1 MAVNVNTVYQRVL
14 AILNKEQRGY
24 ITPQEFNLFANQA
37 QMDIFEQYFY
47 DLNQFLRIPGND
59 TGHADMTN
67 ILEEKISLFKTNTPG
82 TGLNISNGKITLATN
97 NLYRL
102 TAIYLLGIEC
112 DRVTKREA
120 RDILLSPL
128 SVPTADRPIFYEEGG
143 GFYIYNGASLLTSL
157 PEEIDIDYIKK
168 PADINWAYNTTSGA
182 AVYNA
187 SNTTHSELHESEETE
202 LVIKILQL
210 AGLAIKDP
218 QVYQAGAQ
226 MEVQGIQQEK
236 A

>member
-24 ITPQEFNLFANQA
+24 ITPQEFNYFANQA
-37 QMDIFEQYFY
+37 QLDIFEQYFY
-47 DLNQFLRIPGND
+47 DLNQFLRLPGND
-59 TGHADMTN
+59 TGHADVTN
-67 ILEEKISLFKTNTPG
+67 ILEEKISLFKANKG
-82 TGLNISNGKITLATN
+82 SSDLSVSSNKITLTTN
-97 NLYRL
+97 DLYRL
-102 TAIYLLGIEC
+102 TAIYLSDVEC

-128 SVPTADRPIFYEEGG
+128 SVPTADRPIFYEEDG
-143 GFYIYNGASLLTSL
+143 GFYIYNGSSLLGAVTNV
-157 PEEIDIDYIKK
+157 DIDYIKK
-168 PADINWAYNTTSGA
+168 PADASWAYNTVSGA
-182 AVYNA
+182 AVYN
-187 SNTTHSELHESEETE
+187 STNSVNFELHESEETE

-218 QVYQAGAQ
+218 SVYQAGTQ
-226 MEVQGIQQEK
+226 MEMQGIQQEK

>member
-67 ILEEKISLFKTNTPG
+67 ILEEKISLFKANKG
-82 TGLNISNGKITLATN
+82 SSDLSVSSNKITLTTN
-97 NLYRL
+97 DLYRL
-102 TAIYLLGIEC
+102 TAIYLSDIEC
-112 DRVTKREA
+112 DRITKREA

-128 SVPTADRPIFYEEGG
+128 SVPTADRPIFYEEDG
-143 GFYIYNGASLLTSL
+143 GFYIYNSSSLVGAVTNV
-157 PEEIDIDYIKK
+157 DIDYIKK

-202 LVIKILQL
+202 LVIKVLQL

-218 QVYQAGAQ
+218 SVYQVGTQ

>member
-24 ITPQEFNLFANQA
+24 VTPQEFNLFANQA

-47 DLNQFLRIPGND
+47 DLNQFLRLPGND
-59 TGHADMTN
+59 TGHADVTN
-67 ILEEKISLFKTNTPG
+67 ILEEKISLFKTNKG
-82 TGLNISNGKITLATN
+82 ASGLSVANNKIALAN
-97 NLYRL
+97 NDLYRL
-102 TAIYLLGIEC
+102 TAIYLSNVEC
-112 DRVTKREA
+112 DRVTKKEA

-128 SVPTADRPIFYEEGG
+128 AVPNADRPVFYEEDGG
-143 GFYIYNGASLLTSL
+143 YYIYNGATLLSAVTNV
-157 PEEIDIDYIKK
+157 DIDYIKK
-168 PADINWAYNTTSGA
+168 PVDVSWAYNSVSGN
-182 AVYNA
+182 AVYNS
-187 SNTTHSELHESEETE
+187 SNSVNFELHESEETE

-218 QVYQAGAQ
+218 SIYQAGNQ
-226 MEVQGIQQEK
+226 MEIQNTQQEK

>member
-37 QMDIFEQYFY
+37 QMDIFKQYFY

-67 ILEEKISLFKTNTPG
+67 ILEEKISLFKTNKSSS
-82 TGLNISNGKITLATN
+82 GLSISSNKITLTTN
-97 NLYRL
+97 DLYRL
-102 TAIYLLGIEC
+102 TAIYLSDVEC

-128 SVPTADRPIFYEEGG
+128 SVPTADRPIFYEEDG
-143 GFYIYNGASLLTSL
+143 GFYIYSSSSLVSAVTNV
-157 PEEIDIDYIKK
+157 DIDYIKK

-182 AVYNA
+182 AVYNV

-218 QVYQAGAQ
+218 SVYQVGTQ